1 MVVTGSERCSR
12 PKAIQPGNREWAT
25 AIVGI
30 NALSQAILAFLILKA
45 RHHLLSWYK
54 DGDLPQDWVIGV
66 SDNGWITN
74 ELGLAWLKHFD
85 AYTKSRTVGLV
96 RLLILDG
103 YESYN
108 SKEFKDYCRDNKIVT
123 LCMPLHLLYLL
134 QLLNVGCFASLKKAY
149 GR

>member
-1 MVVTGSERCSR
+1 M
-12 PKAIQPGNREWAT
+12 
-25 AIVGI
+25 
-30 NALSQAILAFLILKA
+30 
-45 RHHLLSWYK
+45 
-54 DGDLPQDWVIGV
+54 
-66 SDNGWITN
+66 TN

-85 AYTKSRTVGLV
+85 AYTKSRTVRLV

-123 LCMPLHLLYLL
+123 LCIPLHLLYLL
-134 QLLNVGCFASLKKAY
+134 QLLDVGCFASLKKAY